1 MSEPSKDAGLAGLR
15 ERIDALDARLIELL
29 NERAKV
35 VVEIGHFKR
44 SSGGAIYAPH
54 RESEVLARVL
64 GRNRGPLPDRCIER
78 IYRELMSGSFAL
90 ERPLRIGYL
99 GPVGSHSH
107 VAARLQF
114 GASVAF
120 ENLRSVAGVFEEV
133 QRAHVDY
140 GLVPI
145 ESLGGEG
152 VAETLAA
159 FDRAHDRVFA
169 YAEVQSQIRYHLLAR
184 CTPKEVRTIYCK
196 PEVYGRCRE
205 WVQSQYP
212 QARIEYRI
220 SSSQA
225 VQDAAKECEGGQEG
239 VAAIGTELAAQ
250 GHELPTL
257 FDSVGDDPH
266 HLARYLVI
274 SRQEAQAS
282 GDDKT
287 ALIFSTSPRSG
298 ALSEILSL
306 FAEYEMNLTHI
317 DKRQSLPGDSRASFF
332 IEVQGHRHDPG
343 LAKVL
348 ERMSERCEDLRVLG
362 SFPCSRRVL

>member
-1 MSEPSKDAGLAGLR
+1 MSEQGKGAELAGLR
-15 ERIDALDARLIELL
+15 DRIDALDAQLIELL

-54 RESEVLARVL
+54 RESEVLARAL

-152 VAETLAA
+152 VADTLAA

-169 YAEVQSQIRYHLLAR
+169 YAEVQALVRYHLLAR
-184 CTPKEVRTIYCK
+184 CTPKEVCTIYCK
-196 PEVYGRCRE
+196 PEVYDRCRG

-212 QARIEYRI
+212 QAGIKFRF
-220 SSSQA
+220 SSKQA
-225 VQDAAKECEGGQEG
+225 VQDAVERCAQGEEG
-239 VAAIGTELAAQ
+239 VAVIATELAAQ
-250 GHELPTL
+250 DHGLPTL
-257 FDSVGDDPH
+257 FDSIGDEPH
-266 HLARYLVI
+266 NLARYLVI
-274 SRQEAQAS
+274 SRDEAQAS

-287 ALIFSTSPRSG
+287 ALIFRTSPKVG
-298 ALSEILSL
+298 ALSEVLSL
-306 FAEYEMNLTHI
+306 FAEHEMNLTHI
-317 DKRQSLPGDSRASFF
+317 GKRQSLPGDSRASFF
-332 IEVQGHRHDPG
+332 VEIQGHRQEPG
-343 LAKVL
+343 LAKALDRVG
-348 ERMSERCEDLRVLG
+348 ERCEDLRVLG